1 MELKDIDLNLL
12 VIFNQLLTERK
23 VSKVAENLGLGQPAV
38 SNALARLRKL
48 FGDELFLRTSSGM
61 QPTPF
66 ADQLAESIGY
76 ALGMIHGAINVKNSF
91 DPASSQRR
99 FTVGMTDI
107 GEIYFLPLLMEKI
120 QKVAP
125 GVSISTVRNTAINLK
140 DAMEAG
146 HVDLAIGLLPQL
158 KAGFF
163 QQRLFSQQY
172 VCVFR
177 KNHSLD
183 KRKIS
188 PADFFAAD
196 HVVIA
201 SAGTGHGKVDEIL
214 DSGSQK
220 RRIRLTVPHF
230 VAIGHIL
237 QSTDMVATVPE
248 RLAEKMATPFKL
260 RYVNHP
266 VKLPQIAINLFWH
279 AKYHKDPANQWLRS
293 LVFDTHSDR

>member
-12 VIFNQLLTERK
+12 VVFNQLLIERK

-61 QPTPF
+61 QATPF

-76 ALGMIHGAINVKNSF
+76 ALGMIHGAVNAKNSF
-91 DPASSQRR
+91 DPASSKRT
-99 FTVGMTDI
+99 FSIGMTDI
-107 GEIYFLPLLMEKI
+107 GEIYFLPPLMKKI
-120 QKVAP
+120 QLVAP
-125 GVSISTVRNTAINLK
+125 SIAISTVRNTAANLK

-163 QQRLFSQQY
+163 QQRLFTQQY
-172 VCVFR
+172 VCMFR
-177 KNHSLD
+177 KDHPLD
-183 KRKIS
+183 KRKFS
-188 PADFFAAD
+188 SSDFFAAE
-196 HVVIA
+196 HVAIV

-214 DSGSQK
+214 DSGSPK
-220 RRIRLTVPHF
+220 RQVRLTVPHF

-248 RLAEKMATPFKL
+248 RLAENMVTPFDLK
-260 RYVNHP
+260 YVSHP
-266 VKLPQIAINLFWH
+266 VKLPHIAINLFWH
-279 AKYHKDPANQWLRS
+279 AKYHKDPASQWLRS
-293 LVFDTHSDR
+293 LIFNMHSQ